1 MGLQVETGKGEVC
14 QGGGEDLKRARA
26 GGREVGQE
34 VGMVS
39 TRALPLGRWAGLG
52 WAASGQEGHRAP
64 GPTTGLKNS
73 LL

>member
-1 MGLQVETGKGEVC
+1 M
-14 QGGGEDLKRARA
+14 KRARA

-73 LL
+73 FL